1 MWALENRTP
10 FAADRA
16 WVRDRDGAEV
26 WLVAV
31 KATFDIL
38 PDGRTAISEEQ
49 PPVLHLPQHHGEP
62 GHSSIQYDADLV
74 LTKVATDVIVVGQA
88 HAPGGQPVTQLD
100 VGLRV
105 GPIQKVLRVFGDRFW
120 NAFGPS
126 APQPFVSMP
135 LVYERAYGGVDRQS
149 GNPAR
154 DWEWRNPV
162 GTGFAVAG
170 GHAAGLQLPNVEHPT
185 DLISSWRDRPQ
196 PAGFGAIASHW
207 QPRVAFAGTYD
218 EHWMKTRHPLL
229 AEDLDER
236 YFQSA
241 PADQQVPGFLRGGEA
256 VALVNLSPLGRLVFH
271 LPRIHLGFET
281 RFHGGATVLH
291 KQRQLHTVIIEP
303 DFPRVSLV
311 WHSALPCH
319 AKVHKLE
326 RTAIRAKT
334 VLNPQEQPL
343 PDPDF
348 DPFVGASADGVS

>member
-135 LVYERAYGGVDRQS
+135 LVYERAYGGV
-149 GNPAR
+149 
-154 DWEWRNPV
+154 
-162 GTGFAVAG
+162 
-170 GHAAGLQLPNVEHPT
+170 
-185 DLISSWRDRPQ
+185 
-196 PAGFGAIASHW
+196 
-207 QPRVAFAGTYD
+207 
-218 EHWMKTRHPLL
+218 
-229 AEDLDER
+229 
-236 YFQSA
+236 
-241 PADQQVPGFLRGGEA
+241 
-256 VALVNLSPLGRLVFH
+256 
-271 LPRIHLGFET
+271 
-281 RFHGGATVLH
+281 
-291 KQRQLHTVIIEP
+291 
-303 DFPRVSLV
+303 
-311 WHSALPCH
+311 
-319 AKVHKLE
+319 
-326 RTAIRAKT
+326 
-334 VLNPQEQPL
+334 
-343 PDPDF
+343 
-348 DPFVGASADGVS
+348 